1 MALKETILADI
12 KSAMKGGDK
21 PKLATLRLVSAAM
34 KQREVD
40 ERIELND
47 QQVLAVLEK
56 MVKQRRESIR
66 QYKDAGREDLMA
78 QEEFELSILKN
89 YLPEP
94 LSEQEINGLI
104 DQALADS
111 GAQGPSDMGRVMGL
125 LKPAV
130 QGRADMGVISKQ
142 VKDRLT

>member
-104 DQALADS
+104 DQAVADS

>member
-94 LSEQEINGLI
+94 LSEQEINGFI

-130 QGRADMGVISKQ
+130 QGRADMGVISKL

>member
-130 QGRADMGVISKQ
+130 QGRADMGVISKL

>member
-1 MALKETILADI
+1 MSIKETILADI
-12 KSAMKGGDK
+12 KSAMKSGDK

-40 ERIELND
+40 ERIELDD

-66 QYKDAGREDLMA
+66 QYNDAGRDDLA
-78 QEEFELSILKN
+78 GQEEFELSILKD

-94 LSEQEINGLI
+94 LSEEEISSLI

-111 GAQGPSDMGRVMGL
+111 GAQGAADMGKVMGL

-130 QGRADMGVISKQ
+130 QGRGDMGAISKQ
-142 VKDRLT
+142 VKARLS

>member
-66 QYKDAGREDLMA
+66 QYNDAGREDLMA